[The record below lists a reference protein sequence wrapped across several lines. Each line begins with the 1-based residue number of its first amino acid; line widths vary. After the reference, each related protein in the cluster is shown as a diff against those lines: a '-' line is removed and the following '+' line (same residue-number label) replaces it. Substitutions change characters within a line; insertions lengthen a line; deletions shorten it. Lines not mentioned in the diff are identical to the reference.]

1 MGRPRKRKMVNF
13 DYNTRHFKPSGTCL
27 KDMEEVN
34 ITIDELETLRLS
46 TLEKM
51 KQENAA
57 QTMQIHQSTFQRT
70 LQRTLQKIADALVNG
85 KSIRVEGGDYT
96 MPGKDGTGPRGQGPI
111 GGQNQPRGQGP
122 IGGQNQGRGQGPIG
136 GQNQGRGQRG
146 FRAGNG
152 NNVVGTG
159 GVCKCPNCGYEQT
172 HQPGT
177 PCAQV
182 ICPECGKPMIRK

>member
-1 MGRPRKRKMVNF
+1 MHNMGRPRKRRMVNF
-13 DYNTRHFKPSGTCL
+13 DHDVRHFKPSGVCL
-27 KDMEEVN
+27 KDLEEVN

-96 MPGKDGTGPRGQGPI
+96 MPGKDGTGPMGQGPI
-111 GGQNQPRGQGP
+111 GGQNRGQN
-122 IGGQNQGRGQGPIG
+122 GGMVG

-146 FRAGNG
+146 FRGGNG
-152 NNVVGTG
+152 SGFAGPG
-159 GVCKCPNCGYEQT
+159 GECKCPNCGYEQT
-172 HQPGT
+172 HQLGI
-177 PCAQV
+177 PCAQAN
-182 ICPECGKPMIRK
+182 CPKCGNLMIRK